1 MYDRNC
7 MGSILE
13 ETMGCFSKMQS
24 QTEEKFCVWME
35 ELTHLDTGEENKQ
48 LSNPGNLKCN

>member
-1 MYDRNC
+1 

-13 ETMGCFSKMQS
+13 ETMGCFSKMQR